1 MSDQTDILKK
11 LKIGGYQRLNGRW
24 EARFRPQSRWEL
36 KRTRNI
42 LSAYKGFRNGVYKY
56 EFLNYFDTKCEK
68 DEWLIKIKQSFNEW
82 REEARRRCEGINSDP
97 FEMQEWRLIKTPDTG
112 KKSKVKLKIGKHRNG
127 IKVSS
132 LSKDDG
138 GEAARQN
145 KVVDVMIRTM
155 QMRRGSTKVSNIKGV
170 QDAVAWSSL
179 SATSSFESNEDISGK
194 STAKA
199 DATASNNSIS
209 LRLRVSSKD
218 DKSYTKGDVSMLQ
231 FLLEE
236 NSNAVLSD
244 ESDST
249 CSDELALSL
258 VASDESDSTYGD
270 GLAVSPIEA
279 HKICEI

>member
-1 MSDQTDILKK
+1 
-11 LKIGGYQRLNGRW
+11 
-24 EARFRPQSRWEL
+24 
-36 KRTRNI
+36 
-42 LSAYKGFRNGVYKY
+42 
-56 EFLNYFDTKCEK
+56 
-68 DEWLIKIKQSFNEW
+68 
-82 REEARRRCEGINSDP
+82 
-97 FEMQEWRLIKTPDTG
+97 
-112 KKSKVKLKIGKHRNG
+112 
-127 IKVSS
+127 
-132 LSKDDG
+132 
-138 GEAARQN
+138 
-145 KVVDVMIRTM
+145 
-155 QMRRGSTKVSNIKGV
+155 MRRGSTKVSNIKGI

-199 DATASNNSIS
+199 DAAASNNSIS

-218 DKSYTKGDVSMLQ
+218 DKSYTKSDVSMLQ

-236 NSNAVLSD
+236 NSNAILSN

-258 VASDESDSTYGD
+258 VASDESDKTYGD